1 MKFEAMILFFD
12 GEIKEKLIF
21 PEWGLK
27 RKHKLDLKD
36 LLDVDGRLI
45 RGGICSLKSPTLH
58 VKLKERWEGLHVI
71 IDT

>member
-27 RKHKLDLKD
+27 RKHKWDLKD

-45 RGGICSLKSPTLH
+45 RGGIS
-58 VKLKERWEGLHVI
+58 
-71 IDT
+71 